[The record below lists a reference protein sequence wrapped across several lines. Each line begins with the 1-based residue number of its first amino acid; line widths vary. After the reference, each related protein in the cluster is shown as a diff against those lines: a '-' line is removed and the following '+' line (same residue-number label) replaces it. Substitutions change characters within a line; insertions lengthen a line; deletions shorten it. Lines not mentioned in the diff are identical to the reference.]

1 MFNRDMG
8 LCSAGFVDGG
18 LVFGMSM
25 ILACFMG
32 AGTYPVVQ
40 IFWIR
45 FTVIYSAMFP
55 APYRSSAV
63 ILSGPADF
71 FLFSL
76 LRAAIIV
83 GASGGFVMS
92 AMGG

>member
-1 MFNRDMG
+1 M
-8 LCSAGFVDGG
+8 L
-18 LVFGMSM
+18 
-25 ILACFMG
+25 
-32 AGTYPVVQ
+32 
-40 IFWIR
+40 
-45 FTVIYSAMFP
+45 P

-83 GASGGFVMS
+83 GASGGFIMS
-92 AMGG
+92 AMGGCVSVMSS